1 MAWSPRTPLE
11 QGLAR
16 TIAHFEQL
24 LCDQELRALA
34 INGVQ
39 G

>member
-16 TIAHFEQL
+16 TIAYFEQL
-24 LCDQELRALA
+24 LRDQELRALA
-34 INGVQ
+34 INGAL